1 MAIRLEINGE
11 THEVPAEPDTP
22 LLYVLRN
29 DLALNG
35 AKFGCGLAQCG
46 ACTVLIDGAPARS
59 CVVPVGSV
67 GKARVTT
74 IESPGTTDNLHALQR
89 AFIDEQAAQCGFC
102 LNGMIMTAKSLLDR
116 VPHPTEAQVR
126 AALDGN
132 LCRCGTHNRIVRAVL
147 RASGSNANGAAAAG
161 AQGGSR

>member
-1 MAIRLEINGE
+1 MAIRLDINGR
-11 THEVPAEPDTP
+11 TQVVQAEADTP

-46 ACTVLIDGAPARS
+46 ACTVLIAGAPARS
-59 CVVPVGSV
+59 CVVPIGSI
-67 GKARVTT
+67 GQAPVTT
-74 IESPGTTDNLHALQR
+74 IESLGGGRPHALQR
-89 AFIDEQAAQCGFC
+89 AFIDEQAAQCGYC
-102 LNGMIMTAKSLLDR
+102 INGMIMTAKALLDR
-116 VPHPTEAQVR
+116 VPHPTEEQVR

-147 RASGSNANGAAAAG
+147 RAAHAAG
-161 AQGGSR
+161 PPGSTAP